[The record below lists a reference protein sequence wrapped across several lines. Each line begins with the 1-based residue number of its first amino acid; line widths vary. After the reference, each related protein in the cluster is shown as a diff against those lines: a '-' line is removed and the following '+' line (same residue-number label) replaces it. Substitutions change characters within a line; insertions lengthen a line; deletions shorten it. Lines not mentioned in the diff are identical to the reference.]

1 MSSHELI
8 GDVSGKHKPRDKTLL
23 MKKCFFWSLTH
34 WRRKKTVQ
42 LPKSLFSRLP
52 FPVLQAVPQEDFL
65 PHLFSSM
72 SSCSRHALPCTA
84 SSRSR
89 PTRSCAPGRQSVLAR
104 AQHHALQPRRKWPTP
119 TLPETL
125 PCHCHQPR
133 SALLW
138 HRMLCRIGSHDV
150 TSSPSAPLFHTSSWE
165 REATTTRMASSWWEL
180 CAKTS
185 KKLSG
190 LDRMRG

>member
-1 MSSHELI
+1 MAVESTNPGTKLCWWRN
-8 GDVSGKHKPRDKTLL
+8 VFLVPNTLKTQ
-23 MKKCFFWSLTH
+23 KKLFSFQ
-34 WRRKKTVQ
+34 KVF
-42 LPKSLFSRLP
+42 FSRLP

-119 TLPETL
+119 TPPETL

-138 HRMLCRIGSHDV
+138 HRMLCRIWPHDV

-180 CAKTS
+180 WAKTS